1 MSLRVGLT
9 GGIGSGKTRVADALA
24 RAGAGV
30 VDTDRLSHELTEAGG
45 AAIPAL
51 ERAFGAQIL
60 TADRALD
67 RARMRE
73 LAFSQPQVRKQL
85 QSLLHPM
92 ILERAQRECEVLQAQ
107 VPYLVFVVPLLVET
121 GHWLQ
126 RVHRVL
132 VVDCS
137 TDTQIRRVRARSQL
151 TEPQVRA
158 ILAAQASRQQRLEVA
173 QDVLVNDTDNS
184 HPISCLSSR
193 LHQHY
198 LRLAALMPRPV
209 FEFSLS
215 LGQNL
220 GITRS

>member
-1 MSLRVGLT
+1 VSLRVGLT
-9 GGIGSGKTRVADALA
+9 GGIGSGKTTVADELA
-24 RAGAGV
+24 QAGAGV

-60 TADRALD
+60 TTDRALD
-67 RARMRE
+67 RTRMRE
-73 LAFSQPQVRKQL
+73 LAFSQPQVRKRL

-92 ILERAQRECEVLQAQ
+92 ILELARRQCEELQAQ
-107 VPYLVFVVPLLVET
+107 VPYIVFVVPLLVET
-121 GHWLQ
+121 AHWLR

-132 VVDCS
+132 VIDCS
-137 TDTQIRRVRARSQL
+137 TDTQIRRVRSRSQL

-173 QDVLVNDTDNS
+173 HDVLVNDADNS
-184 HPISCLSSR
+184 RPISCLTWR

-198 LRLAALMPRPV
+198 LRLAAIMPP
-209 FEFSLS
+209 
-215 LGQNL
+215 
-220 GITRS
+220 TRV

>member
-9 GGIGSGKTRVADALA
+9 GGIGSGKTTVADELA
-24 RAGAGV
+24 QAGAGV

-60 TADRALD
+60 TTDRALD
-67 RARMRE
+67 RTRMRE
-73 LAFSQPQVRKQL
+73 LAFSQPQVRKRL

-92 ILERAQRECEVLQAQ
+92 ILELARRQCEELQAQ
-107 VPYLVFVVPLLVET
+107 VPYIVFVVPLLVET
-121 GHWLQ
+121 AHWLR

-132 VVDCS
+132 VIDCS
-137 TDTQIRRVRARSQL
+137 TDTQIRRVRSRSQL

-173 QDVLVNDTDNS
+173 HDVLVNDADNS
-184 HPISCLSSR
+184 RPISCLTWR

-198 LRLAALMPRPV
+198 LRLAAIMPP
-209 FEFSLS
+209 
-215 LGQNL
+215 
-220 GITRS
+220 TRV